1 MEREVWITGL
11 GANTAAGAGTGPL
24 LELLLAGNS
33 AVHPQSDLGGLPAG
47 RAWDPPNGPVTR
59 RLDRSAALFFAAA
72 EEAWKDAGLP
82 QDAIALE
89 RCGLIEGS
97 CLGPLGDALTAL
109 RAHVAENGR
118 AAAPRPTGL
127 LRFMTG
133 GGGAAF
139 AHTHRLRGP
148 VLHVSAGSVSS
159 SCAISEG
166 LEKIAAGFLDLVVVG
181 GAECPLQQDVI
192 EYFRAAGILASPRN
206 GDPLCCPFDARRSGT
221 VLGEGAGVLVLE
233 AASHAARRGARPR
246 AIVNGFGLS
255 REVYSMIRPD
265 PAGTGVAEA
274 ACAALTGI
282 PREEVGWIKAHGTG
296 TKVNDAAECQGLA
309 ALFGDRLSRT
319 PISSLKPMLGHCLGA
334 SGAVE
339 AVAAILALE
348 RGIIPPTLGTTQIDP
363 GLPGCT
369 VATRV
374 ERSSARRVLIL
385 AESFAGRCAAV
396 TVGRV
401 DLEVR

>member
-1 MEREVWITGL
+1 MKREIWITGL

-24 LELLLAGNS
+24 LQLLLAGES
-33 AVHPQSDLGGLPAG
+33 AVYPQSDLGELPAG
-47 RAWDPPNGPVTR
+47 RAPAIPNGPVTR

-72 EEAWKDAGLP
+72 EEAWQDAGLP
-82 QDAIALE
+82 PDAIELE

-97 CLGPLGDALTAL
+97 CLGPLGDALSAL
-109 RAHVAENGR
+109 RTHVADNGK

-133 GGGAAF
+133 GGGSAF

-159 SCAISEG
+159 SCAIGEG

-181 GAECPLQQDVI
+181 GAECPLQLDVV
-192 EYFRAAGILASPRN
+192 EYFRAAGILGSPRN
-206 GDPLCCPFDARRSGT
+206 GDPVYCPFDARRSGT
-221 VLGEGAGVLVLE
+221 VLGEGAGVLILE
-233 AASHAARRGARPR
+233 AASHATRRGARPR
-246 AIVNGFGLS
+246 AIIDGFGLS

-265 PAGTGVAEA
+265 PAGTGVVDA
-274 ACAALTGI
+274 ACAALKGVS
-282 PREEVGWIKAHGTG
+282 REEIGWIKAHGTG
-296 TKVNDAAECQGLA
+296 TRVNDAAECQGLA
-309 ALFGDRLSRT
+309 ALLGERLPRT

-339 AVAAILALE
+339 AVAAVLVLE
-348 RGIIPPTLGTTQIDP
+348 QGIVPPTLGTTQIDP
-363 GLPGCT
+363 ALPACA

-374 ERSSARRVLIL
+374 QSSSAQRVLIL
-385 AESFAGRCAAV
+385 AESFAGRCAAM
-396 TVGRV
+396 TVSRGW
-401 DLEVR
+401 